1 MQTAYVARITG
12 SFFITDKIHF
22 DLPLN
27 DAVQSERNR
36 QRTKNQ
42 KEVKDRMALKNVVD
56 TFSNQK

>member
-1 MQTAYVARITG
+1 MG
-12 SFFITDKIHF
+12 SFIITDKIHF

-42 KEVKDRMALKNVVD
+42 KEVKDHMALKNVVD

>member
-1 MQTAYVARITG
+1 LD
-12 SFFITDKIHF
+12 S
-22 DLPLN
+22 LLN

-36 QRTKNQ
+36 QKTKSQ